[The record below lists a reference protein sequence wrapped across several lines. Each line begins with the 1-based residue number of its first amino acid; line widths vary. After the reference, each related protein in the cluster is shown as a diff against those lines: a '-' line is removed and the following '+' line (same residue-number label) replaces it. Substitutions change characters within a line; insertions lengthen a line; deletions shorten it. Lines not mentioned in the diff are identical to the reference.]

1 MARHHRSLALVI
13 TFATATWLIGTIGCQ
28 ASLVQGGG
36 APVPAL
42 ISDAPVDSGER
53 TPAGETRGRV
63 VAAPSR
69 ITDFAPAESSITV
82 DAGTVNLRRVFE
94 DLGDEATLWY
104 QHVQT
109 LANPFFEGRAPKTRG
124 QALTAE
130 YVEFFF
136 RKYDLEPAF
145 SSSYTQPF
153 SYSRRGS
160 TKVEIEVAE
169 LSIDGRRLNDGS
181 DFVVLGNS
189 GDAELTALVTFVG
202 YGIEEGPDGYS
213 SFDDDTDLTGRAA
226 LMLRYTPVDES
237 GESL

>member
-94 DLGDEATLWY
+94 DLGDDATLWY

-109 LANPFFEGRAPKTRG
+109 LANPFFEGRAPETRG
-124 QALTAE
+124 QGLTAE
-130 YVEFFF
+130 YIEFFF
-136 RKYDLEPAF
+136 RLYDLEPAF

-160 TKVEIEVAE
+160 TKVKIQVAR
-169 LSIDGRRLNDGS
+169 SRFKKRL
-181 DFVVLGNS
+181 
-189 GDAELTALVTFVG
+189 
-202 YGIEEGPDGYS
+202 
-213 SFDDDTDLTGRAA
+213 
-226 LMLRYTPVDES
+226 
-237 GESL
+237 